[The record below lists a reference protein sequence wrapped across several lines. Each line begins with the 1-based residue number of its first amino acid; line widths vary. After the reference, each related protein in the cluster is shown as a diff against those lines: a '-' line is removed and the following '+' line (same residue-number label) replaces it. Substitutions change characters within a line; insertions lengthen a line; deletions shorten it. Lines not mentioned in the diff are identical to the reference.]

1 MIKRKNLLFVF
12 VTILVCCILGQVSV
26 FFFGNGSVSAD
37 ASALFKVGDGAS
49 IRVVGNNADE
59 YGIKFRATVP
69 DNQKSYNMLIVPRDY
84 FEGYKN
90 LPEQTKAQYDNV
102 VDAFITAY
110 GENRLSIVKNCPFA
124 DDNTIEG
131 SIITIKP
138 TNIER
143 DFTAIAYYETK
154 DNGET
159 VYHVADLADDGFRS
173 IASVA
178 SRAINAGVY
187 SLTEDA
193 EVIGVLKNFIGE
205 ENLIKV
211 ALPDY
216 EDYQSNY
223 FAYKSVSNGKFNIDL
238 EQYSTEDLLTLE
250 KLSEFKQAGFNVLYS
265 GFEYNGEDAN
275 WETSRTKRAMDLAAQ
290 LGLKVVVTDYRVLNL
305 VTRDTSDAVFAS
317 DEAMDQEV
325 AGFIQKYATHD
336 AFYGI
341 NMFDEPTYAYAERYG
356 KVYKSLKRVVNENYG
371 IDPYLHSNLL
381 PIYANEAAFTATPS
395 ATSQYESFE
404 LYLRSFIES
413 TALGDGTYAMDRLS
427 IDVYPYRA
435 KTGMIGTYYLG
446 LQVFAET
453 CQEYGVETTMVVQS
467 YSGYDPTT
475 DSEGIKAV
483 TVNDMHQQLNVAAA
497 MGITDFV
504 FYEYMPNSSMTFANG
519 GYTDIG
525 SFLTISGDKTNIYY
539 YGQQA
544 MKELNAAMKIL
555 GNFDYLSSKFVRYGS
570 FNISSKYAVTGFNN
584 SRAFTGSINTV
595 IVDNATALV
604 SEFYDS
610 QNGLNAYAI
619 VNPIDE
625 FTMTSSNNYD
635 VTANLTFDS
644 GYDYVAEIYAGGINY
659 VKLDGGAYTKTLSPG
674 YAVYIIP
681 LNSSVNT
688 GLSSTYGVASVKLA
702 DSDVYYQIDESIDL
716 FDLINEE
723 PGVEYSFSVNGKA
736 VKGRTYFVSS
746 TGTYTVTVTATKG
759 GNTATATTTFT
770 ANERK
775 PFYHDRF
782 VIVPNT
788 TGFAWYDMGCK
799 YYTVSVDG
807 GAEINVGTALAFD
820 YAVNNVSA
828 GNHTISLKGYMTD
841 GSYRET
847 VSTVVYSPDGVVLSN
862 AKDIKEGS
870 YLDST
875 SGEITYTSKVN
886 SISSASFITVASDFT
901 DEFLRVNFV
910 ALGSNFVES
919 GLGIGIKNS
928 SCNGDML
935 NGWALIGNNSH
946 GMMINY
952 GANYFMNRFNAHGN
966 YTDIIGS
973 RLTFKCEASF
983 VVGEEYS
990 IIFGITGTGADKVMH
1005 VYILDKNETI
1015 VRYLTI
1021 TWEQM
1026 TAYAQENSKTVPD
1039 IPDSGSYVIYNS
1051 ADVERTISYEVIP
1064 ADSISVIT
1072 TAVSG
1077 VTANGS
1083 VVSWN
1088 AMAGAAG
1095 YKLRVDGGKW
1105 VDVGN
1110 VNSYNVAALAPVGAA
1125 NCKVEV
1131 KAYFDGG
1138 YTSKK
1143 SETTTAVFIVYPET
1157 GDNNDG
1163 TMDDVYN

>member
-12 VTILVCCILGQVSV
+12 VTLLICCILGQISV
-26 FFFGNGSVSAD
+26 FFFGNNSASAD
-37 ASALFKVGDGAS
+37 ANALFKVGDGAS
-49 IRVVGNNADE
+49 IRVLGNDVDE

-84 FEGYKN
+84 FEGYKA
-90 LPEQTKAQYDNV
+90 LPEQTKAQYDNI

-110 GENRLSIVKNCPFA
+110 GEQRLSIVKKCPFV

-143 DFTAIAYYETK
+143 DFTAIAYYETTES
-154 DNGET
+154 GET

-178 SRAINAGVY
+178 SRAINAGAY
-187 SLTEDA
+187 SVTDDA
-193 EVIGVLKNFIGE
+193 DVIGVLKGFIGE
-205 ENLIKV
+205 ENLIEV

-223 FAYKSVSNGKFNIDL
+223 FAYKSVSNGAFNVDL
-238 EQYSTEDLLTLE
+238 EQYTTEDLLTLE
-250 KLSEFKQAGFNVLYS
+250 KLTEFKQAGFNVLYS
-265 GFEYNGEDAN
+265 GFEYNGDDAY
-275 WETSRTKRAMDLAAQ
+275 WETSRTKKAMDLAAQ
-290 LGLKVVVTDYRVLNL
+290 LGLKVIVTDYRVLNL
-305 VTRDTSDAVFAS
+305 VTRAETDEVFTDDAIMDSTIAS
-317 DEAMDQEV
+317 Y
-325 AGFIQKYATHD
+325 IQKYATHE
-336 AFYGI
+336 AFYGV
-341 NMFDEPTYAYAERYG
+341 NMYDEPSYAHAERYG
-356 KVYKSLKRVVNENYG
+356 KVYKSLKRVINDTYG
-371 IDPYLHSNLL
+371 IDPYLHCNLL
-381 PIYANEAAFTATPS
+381 PIYASESAFTATPA
-395 ATSQYESFE
+395 ATEHYESFA
-404 LYLRSFIES
+404 LYLKSFIEA
-413 TALGDGTYAMDRLS
+413 TKLEDGSYAMDRLS

-435 KTGMIGTYYLG
+435 TSGMIGNYYLG

-453 CQEYGVETTMVVQS
+453 CQAYGVETTMVVQT

-475 DSEGIKAV
+475 DKEGIKAI

-497 MGITDFV
+497 MGITDFS

-525 SFLTISGDKTNIYY
+525 SFLTIGGDKTNIYY

-544 MKELNAAMKIL
+544 MKEVNAATKIL
-555 GNFDYLSSKFVRYGS
+555 GNFDYVSSKFVRYS
-570 FNISSKYAVTGFNN
+570 WFNISSKYAVTGFNN
-584 SRAFTGSINTV
+584 SRSFIGSINTV
-595 IVDNATALV
+595 SVNNAATLV
-604 SEFYDS
+604 SEFADAK
-610 QNGLNAYAI
+610 NGLNAYAI

-625 FTMTSSNNYD
+625 YTMTASNNYD
-635 VTANLTFDS
+635 VTATVTFDS
-644 GYDYVAEIYAGGINY
+644 GYDYVAEIYAGNVNY
-659 VKLDGGAYTKTLSPG
+659 VKLNGNTYTRTLSPG
-674 YAVYIIP
+674 YAVYLIP

-702 DSDVYYQIDESIDL
+702 DSDVYYQVDESIDL

-736 VKGRTYFVSS
+736 VKGRTYFISS
-746 TGTYTVTVTATKG
+746 TGTYNVTVTATKG

-775 PFYHDRF
+775 SFYHDRF
-782 VIVPNT
+782 VIVANP
-788 TGFAWYDMGCK
+788 TGFAWFAMDWAK
-799 YYTVSVDG
+799 YFTVSVDG
-807 GAEINVGTALAFD
+807 GAEINVGTALTFD
-820 YAVNNVSA
+820 YASNNVSA
-828 GNHTISLKGYMTD
+828 GSHTISLKGYMAD

-862 AKDIKEGS
+862 AKDIKAGS

-875 SGEITYTSKVN
+875 SGEITYTSKLTSN
-886 SISSASFITVASDFT
+886 RDSSFITIASDFT

-910 ALGSNFVES
+910 ALGSNFDDSAIGV
-919 GLGIGIKNS
+919 GIKNS
-928 SCNGDML
+928 GVTSDVL
-935 NGWALIGNNSH
+935 VGWGLIGHHTH
-946 GMMINY
+946 GMMINNNQH
-952 GANYFMNRFNAHGN
+952 NYMNRFNAHGN
-966 YTDIIGS
+966 YTDVIGS
-973 RLTFKCEASF
+973 RTSFKCESSF
-983 VVGEEYS
+983 VTGEEYS

-1015 VRYLTI
+1015 LRYLTI
-1021 TWEQM
+1021 SWEQM
-1026 TAYAQENSKTVPD
+1026 TAYATDQGKTIPE
-1039 IPDSGSYVIYNS
+1039 IPDTGVYTIFNY
-1051 ADVERTISYEVIP
+1051 ATEERTISYEVIP
-1064 ADSISVIT
+1064 ADSISAIT

-1077 VTANGS
+1077 VTASGS
-1083 VVSWN
+1083 LVSWN
-1088 AMAGAAG
+1088 AMAGAVG
-1095 YKLRVDGGKW
+1095 YKLRVDGGEW
-1105 VDVGN
+1105 IDVGN
-1110 VNSYNVAALAPVGAA
+1110 VTSYNVAHLAPVGAVS
-1125 NCKVEV
+1125 CTVEV

-1143 SETTTAVFIVYPET
+1143 ASTTSTLVIYPET